1 MSFVL
6 LLYPF
11 HLCPGVLSSPSFYPS
26 ILPQPITLVQ
36 SPVRPS
42 ALYQSN
48 PSNCMHQ
55 PICLTHSSPSV
66 PLPLSVVKNIHVN
79 PSPSMFCS
87 GPSKSIYS
95 SPSIGQPLK
104 PFINPWVQSV
114 LVLQLKPPNPSLF
127 EYGGKDFI
135 HPSPLRIPPIQ
146 NYPCNQSMPA
156 HRLIINLS
164 ITRNP
169 YTQSNVKLSSSHPF
183 PWTTPVYHTIYLARH
198 SVSIL
203 WL

>member
-11 HLCPGVLSSPSFYPS
+11 HLCPGVLSSPSFNPS
-26 ILPQPITLVQ
+26 IPQPITLVQ

-48 PSNCMHQ
+48 PLTPSNCMHQ

-79 PSPSMFCS
+79 PSPSMFCP

-104 PFINPWVQSV
+104 PFINPWAQSV

-135 HPSPLRIPPIQ
+135 HPSLVRIPPIQ

-169 YTQSNVKLSSSHPF
+169 YTQSNVKLSSIHPF
-183 PWTTPVYHTIYLARH
+183 P
-198 SVSIL
+198 
-203 WL
+203 